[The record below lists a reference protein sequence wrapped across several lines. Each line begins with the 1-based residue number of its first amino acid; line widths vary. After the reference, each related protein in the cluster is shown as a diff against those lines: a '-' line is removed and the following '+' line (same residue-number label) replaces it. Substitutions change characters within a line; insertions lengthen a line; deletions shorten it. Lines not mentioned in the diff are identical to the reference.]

1 MNCIAKLV
9 FASLVGA
16 GLFAGMNV
24 QAAQK
29 PAAASKPGKAAIA
42 SSHQLATDA
51 GLEILAKG
59 GNAFDAAIAVGAAL
73 AVVEP
78 ESSGL
83 GGGGFFLLHR
93 VKDGKDIFIDAREAA
108 PAASRS
114 ELWADADGK
123 LDSDKATNG
132 PLSAGIPGEPAAY
145 VWLAEHYGKLPLKAS
160 LAPAIRI
167 AREGFSVYSRLH
179 RSIDRRSAVL
189 SRWPASAQLYLVDG
203 KAPEAGSTWRNP
215 DIANTLERIARH
227 GNDGFYRGEFAS
239 KLVDS
244 VRASGGIWTLEDL
257 DSYVVKERAP
267 ITLNYRGWKILTA
280 PPPSSGGIV
289 LGEMLNMLAGYD
301 LAKLDQVDA
310 QHQGLV
316 TERDDLVEAI
326 KRLRQGIQSLNRE
339 ARERL
344 LASFAVVGRKYPGA
358 SNTIR
363 AADRESKK
371 ISC

>member
-16 GLFAGMNV
+16 GLFSGMNV

-167 AREGFSVYSRLH
+167 AREGFVAVDVNRVEVAHQHQRGGVVLAKVTRQRQRL
-179 RSIDRRSAVL
+179 DQLRRGAAAV
-189 SRWPASAQLYLVDG
+189 
-203 KAPEAGSTWRNP
+203 
-215 DIANTLERIARH
+215 RH
-227 GNDGFYRGEFAS
+227 G
-239 KLVDS
+239 
-244 VRASGGIWTLEDL
+244 
-257 DSYVVKERAP
+257 
-267 ITLNYRGWKILTA
+267 
-280 PPPSSGGIV
+280 
-289 LGEMLNMLAGYD
+289 
-301 LAKLDQVDA
+301 
-310 QHQGLV
+310 H
-316 TERDDLVEAI
+316 
-326 KRLRQGIQSLNRE
+326 
-339 ARERL
+339 
-344 LASFAVVGRKYPGA
+344 
-358 SNTIR
+358 
-363 AADRESKK
+363 ADVQR
-371 ISC
+371 